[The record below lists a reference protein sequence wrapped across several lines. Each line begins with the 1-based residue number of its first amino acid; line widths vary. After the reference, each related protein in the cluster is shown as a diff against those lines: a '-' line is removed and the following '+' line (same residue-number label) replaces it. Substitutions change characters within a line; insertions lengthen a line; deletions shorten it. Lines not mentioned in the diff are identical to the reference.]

1 MKPWRLG
8 MRQSIEQYSIY
19 WVDLNP
25 TRGAEINKTRPC
37 VIISPSEMNT
47 HLRTIII
54 APVTSK
60 GREGYPTRVKL
71 RVNDVDGWIVL
82 DQIRSIDKT
91 RLCEKIGDL
100 TTEEI
105 IEVKNI
111 IKEMLVD

>member
-1 MKPWRLG
+1 MSQG
-8 MRQSIEQYSIY
+8 IEQYSIY

-25 TRGAEINKTRPC
+25 TRGSEINKTRPC
-37 VIISPSEMNT
+37 VVISPSEMNT

-71 RVNDVDGWIVL
+71 GVNNVDGWIVL

-91 RLCEKIGDL
+91 RLSEQIGDL

-105 IEVKNI
+105 MEVKSI

>member
-1 MKPWRLG
+1 M
-8 MRQSIEQYSIY
+8 
-19 WVDLNP
+19 
-25 TRGAEINKTRPC
+25 
-37 VIISPSEMNT
+37 
-47 HLRTIII
+47 
-54 APVTSK
+54 TSK

-91 RLCEKIGDL
+91 RLCEKLGQL

-105 IEVKNI
+105 LEVKSI

>member
-1 MKPWRLG
+1 MS
-8 MRQSIEQYSIY
+8 QSIEQYSIY

-25 TRGAEINKTRPC
+25 TRRAAINKIRPC
-37 VIISPSEMNT
+37 VIISPSEMNN

-71 RVNDVDGWIVL
+71 MVNDVDGWIVL
-82 DQIRSIDKT
+82 DQIRSIDKA
-91 RLCEKIGDL
+91 RLCEKIGNL
-100 TTEEI
+100 STEEI
-105 IEVKNI
+105 IEVKSI

>member
-1 MKPWRLG
+1 

-105 IEVKNI
+105 IEVKSI